1 MPVPESLQ
9 AYQRQIQLPELSL
22 HAYVAGSGAPIVLLH
37 GLGDEADTWQYVLPL
52 LAESHTVIAFDLP
65 GFGRSDK
72 PRRPYSL
79 GFYAQTLGELL
90 KALQIERATLVGHS
104 LGAAIAQR
112 FALAHP
118 EMVERLVLVGG
129 SLPIEQHGPA
139 SSSWLFLTP
148 GLGEL
153 IYTSLRRSQAG
164 AYETLRPY
172 YFDLDALPQELRDFL
187 NERVWARVWSSGQ
200 RRGFLST
207 FRWLHIDG
215 YLRAKQFRMRLAEL
229 DLPVHLIWGEADK
242 VRPAASAEAMA
253 ALLPNARLDLIAN
266 AGHNLQQEQPA
277 ELVRL
282 IEGE

>member
-9 AYQRQIQLPELSL
+9 AYQRRIQLPELSL
-22 HAYVAGSGAPIVLLH
+22 HAYVGGSGSPIVLLH
-37 GLGDEADTWQYVLPL
+37 GLGDEADTWQYVFPL
-52 LAESHTVIAFDLP
+52 LAERHSVIAFDLP

-72 PRRPYSL
+72 PRRAYTL
-79 GFYAQTLGELL
+79 AFYAQTLDALL
-90 KALQIERATLVGHS
+90 KELQIKQARLVGHS
-104 LGAAIAQR
+104 LGAAIVQR

-118 EMVERLVLVGG
+118 EAVERLVLVGG
-129 SLPIEQHGPA
+129 CLPIEQHAPA

-164 AYETLRPY
+164 AYDTLRPY
-172 YFDLDALPQELRDFL
+172 YFDLDALPQEQRDFL
-187 NERVWARVWSSGQ
+187 NQRVWARVWSSGQ

-207 FRWLHIDG
+207 FRWLHVDG
-215 YLRAKQFRMRLAEL
+215 YLRAKQFRRRLGEL

-242 VRPAASAEAMA
+242 VRPPTSAETML

>member
-9 AYQRQIQLPELSL
+9 AYQRSIQLPQLSL

-129 SLPIEQHGPA
+129 CLPIEQHAPA

-229 DLPVHLIWGEADK
+229 NLPVHLIWGEADK

>member
-9 AYQRQIQLPELSL
+9 AYQRRIQLPELSL
-22 HAYVAGSGAPIVLLH
+22 HAYVAGSGSPLVLLH

-52 LAESHTVIAFDLP
+52 LAERHTVIAFDLP

-72 PRRPYSL
+72 PRRAYTL
-79 GFYAQTLGELL
+79 AFYAQTLGALL

-104 LGAAIAQR
+104 LGAAIVQR
-112 FALAHP
+112 FALAQP
-118 EMVERLVLVGG
+118 EAVERLVLVGG
-129 SLPIEQHGPA
+129 CLPIEQHRPPA
-139 SSSWLFLTP
+139 SSWLFLTP

-172 YFDLDALPQELRDFL
+172 YFDLDALPQEQRDFL
-187 NERVWARVWSSGQ
+187 NQRVWARVWSSGQ

-215 YLRAKQFRMRLAEL
+215 YLRAQQFRKRLREL
-229 DLPVHLIWGEADK
+229 NLPVHLIWGEGDK
-242 VRPAASAEAMA
+242 VRPVASAQAMA
-253 ALLPNARLDLIAN
+253 ALLPNAKLDVLPN

-282 IEGE
+282 IESK